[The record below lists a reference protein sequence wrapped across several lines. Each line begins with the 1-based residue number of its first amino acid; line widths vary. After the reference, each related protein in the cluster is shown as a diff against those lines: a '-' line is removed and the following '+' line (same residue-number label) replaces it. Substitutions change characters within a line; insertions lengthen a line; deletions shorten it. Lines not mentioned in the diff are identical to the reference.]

1 MMSGLSACGSVN
13 SLPRPPAD
21 KLVCASEP
29 LAPARGEMSDAAW
42 AQAKADYLTALWS
55 AWADCHAMV
64 LWHRDMWERMR

>member
-1 MMSGLSACGSVN
+1 
-13 SLPRPPAD
+13 
-21 KLVCASEP
+21 
-29 LAPARGEMSDAAW
+29 MSDAAW